1 MCNNQERQQKF
12 SRARM
17 NETPTDYASSSQH
30 CHKKEFKS
38 WEQYSLL
45 NAIKSGGHYAYS
57 VNLYK
62 LSK

>member
-1 MCNNQERQQKF
+1 
-12 SRARM
+12 M

-62 LSK
+62 LSKWYTNPLS